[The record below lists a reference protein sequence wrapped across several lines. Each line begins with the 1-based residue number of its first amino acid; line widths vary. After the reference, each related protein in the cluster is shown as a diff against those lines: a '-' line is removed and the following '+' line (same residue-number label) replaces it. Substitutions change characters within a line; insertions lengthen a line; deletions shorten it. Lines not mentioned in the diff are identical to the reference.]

1 MTHWII
7 VLMVYYSGSGRI
19 DIVPLEDVI
28 FDDPITCHEVR
39 LSDEFQDHLR
49 EDYKDIG
56 VAYVRPFC
64 KLIHKHGTL
73 AYNNLSLEMK
83 VNNGAKNITISTG
96 Y

>member
-19 DIVPLEDVI
+19 DIVPLENVI

-49 EDYKDIG
+49 KEYKDIG
-56 VAYVRPFC
+56 VAYVRPYC
-64 KLIHKHGTL
+64 KLIQKYEKL
-73 AYNNLSLEMK
+73 AYKNLSLEMK
-83 VNNGAKNITISTG
+83 VNNGAKNITIPTR